1 MIELELTKGEAILV
15 LELIKH
21 GTDELISQ
29 LTDALDEENTS
40 EKMEKAAGE
49 NYVVNL
55 EREVERLEEKVAS
68 LTAGLEFDEK
78 QDSKWKDAMNVF
90 NLKLDGTPKAK
101 PGPKL
106 GSKHAT
112 KRIKKEK
119 V

>member
-15 LELIKH
+15 LELIKN

-55 EREVERLEEKVAS
+55 EREVERL
-68 LTAGLEFDEK
+68 T
-78 QDSKWKDAMNVF
+78 
-90 NLKLDGTPKAK
+90 KLLATPTEAAPYGHKKDGTPKKALGRPAK
-101 PGPKL
+101 KG
-106 GSKHAT
+106 
-112 KRIKKEK
+112 IK
-119 V
+119 

>member
-21 GTDELISQ
+21 GTDELIAQ

-55 EREVERLEEKVAS
+55 EREVERLTKLLAEQQAPIEKVPAPY
-68 LTAGLEFDEK
+68 GYK
-78 QDSKWKDAMNVF
+78 K
-90 NLKLDGTPKAK
+90 DGTPKKIPGRPAK
-101 PGPKL
+101 KG
-106 GSKHAT
+106 
-112 KRIKKEK
+112 IK
-119 V
+119 

>member
-21 GTDELISQ
+21 GTDELIAQ

-55 EREVERLEEKVAS
+55 EREVERL
-68 LTAGLEFDEK
+68 T
-78 QDSKWKDAMNVF
+78 
-90 NLKLDGTPKAK
+90 KLLATPTEAAPAPYGHKKDGTPKKALGRPAK
-101 PGPKL
+101 KG
-106 GSKHAT
+106 
-112 KRIKKEK
+112 IK
-119 V
+119 